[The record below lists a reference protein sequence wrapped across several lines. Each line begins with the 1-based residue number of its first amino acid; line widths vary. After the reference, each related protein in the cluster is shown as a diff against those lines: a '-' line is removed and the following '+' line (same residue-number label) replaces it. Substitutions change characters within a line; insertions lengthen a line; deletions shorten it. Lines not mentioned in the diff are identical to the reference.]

1 MFDSN
6 ASETA
11 LFAAPKAYNPLEA
24 NHLIPNHSHPSV
36 LDAIFSSSPQL
47 SLSLSLGFE
56 QDYFESTLVSFADM
70 KNDFGVTGIAYD
82 AQIMPVKVL
91 GDDGR
96 GAFLSV
102 ANGIRYAVDNGANV
116 LNLSLG
122 GPVGSSELEAAV
134 EYASSK
140 GAIVVMAAGNDG
152 DSTTM
157 GHFSAVYATNWG
169 LAVGAVDQ
177 YNQMASFS
185 NRAGG
190 EEIAYVN
197 APGVSVYSTFLN
209 NNYPSLSGTSMA
221 TPHVTGVVALMLSA
235 NGSLTDGQV
244 RQIITGTAENPN
256 SLNISNSN
264 TVLNNSAIPLSHFS
278 YPAQAEFNEL
288 AKISAKSIDSESPFL
303 PKITFDEPE
312 RLDAKLKRFIPDF
325 RDRHNNFKQTI
336 SSQFRASFLTSSDLG
351 EN

>member
-1 MFDSN
+1 M
-6 ASETA
+6 
-11 LFAAPKAYNPLEA
+11 
-24 NHLIPNHSHPSV
+24 
-36 LDAIFSSSPQL
+36 
-47 SLSLSLGFE
+47 
-56 QDYFESTLVSFADM
+56 
-70 KNDFGVTGIAYD
+70 
-82 AQIMPVKVL
+82 
-91 GDDGR
+91 
-96 GAFLSV
+96 
-102 ANGIRYAVDNGANV
+102 DNGANV

-122 GPVGSSELEAAV
+122 GSGGSSELEAAV

-157 GHFSAVYATNWG
+157 GHFPAVYAINWG

-177 YNQMASFS
+177 NNQMASFS

-209 NNYPSLSGTSMA
+209 NNYASLSGTSMA
-221 TPHVTGVVALMLSA
+221 APHVAGVVALMLSA

-244 RQIITGTAENPN
+244 RQIITETAENPN

-264 TVLNNSAIPLSHFS
+264 TVLNTNTANFLNSAIPLSQFR
-278 YPAQAEFNEL
+278 YPTQAEFNEL
-288 AKISAKSIDSESPFL
+288 AKTSAKSIDSESPFL

-312 RLDAKLKRFIPDF
+312 RVDAKLKRFIPDF
-325 RDRHNNFKQTI
+325 RDRHNNSKQTI
-336 SSQFRASFLTSSDLG
+336 SSQFRASFLTSSDLR
-351 EN
+351 EKLTRERNRSIL